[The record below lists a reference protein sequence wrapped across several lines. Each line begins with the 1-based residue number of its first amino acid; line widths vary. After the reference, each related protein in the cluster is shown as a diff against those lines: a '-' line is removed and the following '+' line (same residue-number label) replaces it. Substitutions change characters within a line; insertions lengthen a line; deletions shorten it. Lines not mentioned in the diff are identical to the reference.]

1 MIYEEYEAIW
11 SIIREKEKELF
22 ILIPKRDEL
31 FEKTQPKSNSYDKE
45 LVDGKKQINIQ
56 EQYVIQIE
64 YYDIRI
70 NQLNKTLD
78 DWYLALGRKK
88 KELQASKN
96 LYDRIYYYRYI
107 ERISVKKIARLI
119 NYSERQTR
127 RHLDNIE
134 KSIRCPK
141 MSKK

>member
-1 MIYEEYEAIW
+1 MIYEEYESIW
-11 SIIREKEKELF
+11 KTIREKEKELF
-22 ILIPKRDEL
+22 ELIPKRDKL
-31 FEKTQPKSNSYDKE
+31 FEKTQPKSSSFDKE
-45 LVDGKKQINIQ
+45 LVDGKKNVNMM
-56 EQYVIQIE
+56 EQYIIQKE
-64 YYDIRI
+64 YYDMRI
-70 NQLNKTLD
+70 NQLNQTLD

-107 ERISVKKIARLI
+107 ERLSVKKIAKLI
-119 NYSERQTR
+119 IYSERQTR